1 MAESLTGHSKG
12 IPIEDM
18 IHYSERGLSHAEIG
32 QMVGCSAANVT
43 ARFGKVGYTPERLKA
58 YKLHRADIFTEK
70 QRQIMDAISPEKLKK
85 STAYQLVGMGGILY
99 DKERLERGESTQNI
113 AYADMAKNSD
123 NIDTEIETLET
134 EIMEMETAVA
144 RSVETPFETAKRQ
157 ENEAVKLLPAHTQT
171 VDKETATDQVVSV
184 ISKGQ

>member
-1 MAESLTGHSKG
+1 MAVAKGTGHSKN
-12 IPIEDM
+12 ISLEEM
-18 IHYSERGLSHAEIG
+18 IDFSEKGLTHAQIG

-70 QRQIMDAISPEKLKK
+70 QRQIMDAISPAKLEK

-113 AYADMAKNSD
+113 AYADMAKNGQDINSE
-123 NIDTEIETLET
+123 IATLKAEITEMETEIE
-134 EIMEMETAVA
+134 
-144 RSVETPFETAKRQ
+144 RSVETPFETAKR
-157 ENEAVKLLPAHTQT
+157 EVVKLLPAHGERAI
-171 VDKETATDQVVSV
+171 K
-184 ISKGQ
+184 